1 MAKTQVKNKTGA
13 IVKNSQKELA
23 AKVNAA
29 LVRAGM
35 RYGDGEGTPSR
46 RSAGGSSTPRTNG
59 RRTDA
64 RRTAEDPA
72 STVRTL

>member
-1 MAKTQVKNKTGA
+1 MAKTRVKNKTNA

-35 RYGDGEGTPSR
+35 RYGNGDQFIR
-46 RSAGGSSTPRTNG
+46 DGSSRPAPAMTSMTG
-59 RRTDA
+59 RMRA
-64 RRTAEDPA
+64 RSLDFKKGKKK
-72 STVRTL
+72 